1 MTIPGNSLIRNSP
14 FVQNDKRMLADQTR
28 LIESSQR
35 LSSTQREPSHS
46 FTQVT
51 TTTLLGS
58 SSRIYA
64 QDSVRIDYSPISSSN
79 FALSSTFATPTADP
93 ADNEI
98 TYGPGIV
105 QKLCAKFSQI
115 ANMAT
120 ESVEISPHSR
130 RKRFPSVDD
139 ILFEDEHKRFSRF
152 EYRSINYSCGNL
164 SAQRDQSLDA
174 LDKISPKTDV
184 LNDLSKCILNVEIKP
199 QLDDATEKMRSQ
211 ALSDEIKDEEPKQQ
225 VQISALR
232 EKFERYSK
240 RHESIAD
247 SKAKVAAVA
256 SRPAPRSRSAVPQVD
271 DTEEPEFIRV
281 QRMLRRSGSRDELQA
296 DIAPMSQTYRSRILS
311 PVNSESN
318 RITEEKQMAPS
329 LPRLKGTARVV
340 VETNKDEWKNAS
352 GAPLPLRVSE
362 LINPPDPDSAR
373 LTLSELIRSPHY
385 EATEL
390 SPPPEE
396 PKPTSNNEKETE
408 KKMAKSYQN
417 ANGIMVDGDTHLI
430 LSPTSLKTPLTSSGD
445 GSGLNEMHRLLS
457 KFNVIREQKTIND
470 SDQSDIKKLSN
481 ETVDKQLSNL
491 ADSLEIT
498 PQATINSKVR
508 EISQHSLANP
518 LNRPTTL
525 TREISQHS
533 LATPLIRPTTLIEQL
548 PLGASSERKK
558 DLTYRSSN
566 QTTQI
571 EGTQYTSPTFSPELI
586 LLSPDAQLRPFDST
600 FSGENSTTSEE
611 SAPRPE
617 SVLNRQVVNQATSE
631 SKPSEPEEK
640 TCVPLEPVASRLEF
654 VSHVNRESPQSQVV
668 SPAAYSSPPKS
679 RYQVTES
686 TVENKRAPSSS
697 FVKPSSLTPSSVSSA
712 SSTTTSVQQQI
723 TPTTSLTSPHSDFI
737 PSPPQ
742 APSRTAPLP
751 PEHRNDTQRRSLT
764 AKFLESKSHQIGT
777 VKSSGNIVDEGAKS
791 NQRIT
796 EQSSPVNE
804 KAEVGSSDNK
814 KAVETS
820 KTSVIRGAIPEGQL
834 KKDEHPTELQIMLE
848 KFSRQRIADGVDFD
862 DDSDSPIMVNHHLS
876 GMTAGDGNPV
886 RHSLISLVMEED
898 VPMLMEAMAEKLN
911 FVFEDLLSTPSSS
924 NEGIIRNKAKREER
938 RKMRSASK
946 IDFVSTPPAVFT
958 YPDEM
963 TAVEYAE
970 WHPGEHIT
978 FDQYQKICEIERE
991 RCEQQKRELSK
1002 WHASIIAG
1010 RSINAD
1016 TVVSAHPVSPTAS
1029 DYQLGVTSRISY
1041 NTPPVVS
1048 NGVEFKSTTMSL
1060 IAGK

>member
-1 MTIPGNSLIRNSP
+1 MSSLCAYRNYA
-14 FVQNDKRMLADQTR
+14 NRTT
-28 LIESSQR
+28 
-35 LSSTQREPSHS
+35 LSSTSRASG
-46 FTQVT
+46 FTWF
-51 TTTLLGS
+51 S
-58 SSRIYA
+58 M
-64 QDSVRIDYSPISSSN
+64 
-79 FALSSTFATPTADP
+79 AL
-93 ADNEI
+93 
-98 TYGPGIV
+98 
-105 QKLCAKFSQI
+105 K
-115 ANMAT
+115 
-120 ESVEISPHSR
+120 
-130 RKRFPSVDD
+130 
-139 ILFEDEHKRFSRF
+139 
-152 EYRSINYSCGNL
+152 NL
-164 SAQRDQSLDA
+164 S
-174 LDKISPKTDV
+174 
-184 LNDLSKCILNVEIKP
+184 
-199 QLDDATEKMRSQ
+199 
-211 ALSDEIKDEEPKQQ
+211 
-225 VQISALR
+225 
-232 EKFERYSK
+232 
-240 RHESIAD
+240 
-247 SKAKVAAVA
+247 
-256 SRPAPRSRSAVPQVD
+256 
-271 DTEEPEFIRV
+271 
-281 QRMLRRSGSRDELQA
+281 
-296 DIAPMSQTYRSRILS
+296 
-311 PVNSESN
+311 
-318 RITEEKQMAPS
+318 
-329 LPRLKGTARVV
+329 
-340 VETNKDEWKNAS
+340 
-352 GAPLPLRVSE
+352 
-362 LINPPDPDSAR
+362 
-373 LTLSELIRSPHY
+373 
-385 EATEL
+385 
-390 SPPPEE
+390 
-396 PKPTSNNEKETE
+396 
-408 KKMAKSYQN
+408 
-417 ANGIMVDGDTHLI
+417 
-430 LSPTSLKTPLTSSGD
+430 
-445 GSGLNEMHRLLS
+445 
-457 KFNVIREQKTIND
+457 
-470 SDQSDIKKLSN
+470 
-481 ETVDKQLSNL
+481 
-491 ADSLEIT
+491 
-498 PQATINSKVR
+498 
-508 EISQHSLANP
+508 
-518 LNRPTTL
+518 
-525 TREISQHS
+525 
-533 LATPLIRPTTLIEQL
+533 
-548 PLGASSERKK
+548 
-558 DLTYRSSN
+558 
-566 QTTQI
+566 
-571 EGTQYTSPTFSPELI
+571 
-586 LLSPDAQLRPFDST
+586 
-600 FSGENSTTSEE
+600 ENSTTSEE